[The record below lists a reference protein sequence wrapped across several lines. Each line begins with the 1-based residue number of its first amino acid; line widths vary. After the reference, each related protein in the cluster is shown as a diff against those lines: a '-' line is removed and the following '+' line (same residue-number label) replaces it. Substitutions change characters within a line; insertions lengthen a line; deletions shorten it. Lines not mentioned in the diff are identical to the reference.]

1 MKTASVRD
9 LSAPLAAGV
18 MVYAVGVPLE
28 FVVLFVL
35 ARAMEWR
42 WGAVG
47 VLLLFWMGTY
57 LAGGAAIVLRGRS
70 LIRAGAISW
79 EPVIWSL
86 AIYFAPAVL
95 LTTSLL
101 LFNEVVG
108 GVKPREEIDEF
119 FFMSAPYLL
128 LYVLALAVV
137 VRRLHW
143 RLAHGAMAFLAA
155 EVLIVGVLVYRL
167 CEASPEFQYRSSWEL
182 SLDGVTLERLPGRP
196 EDSHAQLTI
205 DATVVVKAD
214 GEFVYQSSCLDWPL
228 SNDSSWH
235 HDTDYW
241 PDLLSYHDQPRR
253 PGTYRV
259 RLVFDRYH
267 VRDTFAQ
274 RKLIMYVQPRHG
286 ASRILKELQ
295 VDVSPDVQSVNR

>member
-1 MKTASVRD
+1 
-9 LSAPLAAGV
+9 

-70 LIRAGAISW
+70 LMRAGAISW
-79 EPVIWSL
+79 EAVIWSL
-86 AIYFAPAVL
+86 AIYFAPAAL

-108 GVKPREEIDEF
+108 GVKPQEEIDEF

-196 EDSHAQLTI
+196 EDSHAQLN
-205 DATVVVKAD
+205 DRRHCGCED
-214 GEFVYQSSCLDWPL
+214 G
-228 SNDSSWH
+228 
-235 HDTDYW
+235 
-241 PDLLSYHDQPRR
+241 RR
-253 PGTYRV
+253 IRV
-259 RLVFDRYH
+259 PVFLFRLAPH
-267 VRDTFAQ
+267 
-274 RKLIMYVQPRHG
+274 
-286 ASRILKELQ
+286 
-295 VDVSPDVQSVNR
+295 

>member
-1 MKTASVRD
+1 
-9 LSAPLAAGV
+9 LSATSETLGFYLSAVIFPILRTTCKNAASSIAPKCCRRTSDDRRRPGKDT
-18 MVYAVGVPLE
+18 GIPLE
-28 FVVLFVL
+28 LREEAGYVLSDGTS
-35 ARAMEWR
+35 ARKHRFYEQQIGPETPLVR
-42 WGAVG
+42 
-47 VLLLFWMGTY
+47 GTCDRKDF
-57 LAGGAAIVLRGRS
+57 APRTVTFCIRKSLRYGR
-70 LIRAGAISW
+70 GDIS
-79 EPVIWSL
+79 
-86 AIYFAPAVL
+86 ADFAPAAL

-205 DATVVVKAD
+205 DATVVVKTD
-214 GEFVYQSSCLDWPL
+214 GEFVYQFSCLD
-228 SNDSSWH
+228 
-235 HDTDYW
+235 
-241 PDLLSYHDQPRR
+241 
-253 PGTYRV
+253 
-259 RLVFDRYH
+259 
-267 VRDTFAQ
+267 
-274 RKLIMYVQPRHG
+274 
-286 ASRILKELQ
+286 
-295 VDVSPDVQSVNR
+295 